1 MYAAEISLLASRK
14 AGEILSQLEKSDGG
28 RPKRETHV
36 RMSRVSRY
44 RRTLQE
50 TNTSVRTAQQ
60 WQELAKVPHATV
72 RDTKNIESPRGAT
85 GRVTDE
91 TDYFRIADKSEIE
104 RKQLSGSAQVLP

>member
-1 MYAAEISLLASRK
+1 MVDVPSEKHTSACREFPGI
-14 AGEILSQLEKSDGG
+14 GEHFKKPIRRCERL
-28 RPKRETHV
+28 KR
-36 RMSRVSRY
+36 
-44 RRTLQE
+44 
-50 TNTSVRTAQQ
+50 
-60 WQELAKVPHATV
+60 WQELAKVPRATV